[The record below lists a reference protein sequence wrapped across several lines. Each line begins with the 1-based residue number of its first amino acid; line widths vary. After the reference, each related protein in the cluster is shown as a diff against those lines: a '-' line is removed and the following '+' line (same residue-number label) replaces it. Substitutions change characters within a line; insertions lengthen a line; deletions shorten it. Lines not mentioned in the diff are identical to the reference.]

1 MIDSSYVAEC
11 WVINSVFLMML
22 PFPVIFYPCP
32 INNPQYLSAHNGRCY
47 YFEVNGRSKPNA
59 ASNCVNIKGKLWEP
73 KKIDFPEIMNQIH
86 CKAMTF
92 SQVHNW
98 WIGVSDLNTEGTVYN
113 IY

>member
-1 MIDSSYVAEC
+1 
-11 WVINSVFLMML
+11 MML

-59 ASNCVNIKGKLWEP
+59 ASNCVNNIKGKLWEP

-86 CKAMTF
+86 RKAMTF